1 MHESIKGD
9 LLDSDAKFRAL
20 VENAV
25 VGIYII
31 KNGYF
36 SYVNDKFAEIFEYEV
51 EEILGKSSIELTH
64 KDDVEESLLHIKS
77 ELNGDKN
84 SIEYSFRGITKSNK
98 IKYMRVYGSVFS
110 TKNEKA
116 IIGTLVDETQEKLS
130 QQRLKRLANYDL
142 LTTLFNRNYFD
153 IEFEHAISLAKR
165 NSQTL
170 ALLLFDVDNF
180 KRVNDSLGH
189 KAGDEILFETAV
201 RIKNLLRESDTFS
214 RIGGDEFTIII
225 ENYESKSELII
236 LLEKIKQ
243 KMQESIEIDGI
254 SFHISLSIGVST
266 FPENGSD
273 VLSVLK
279 TADIAMYE
287 AKKRGKNRFAFY
299 NQDSQV
305 SGENLE
311 LEGDLYKAYLNREFL
326 VFLQPQISPYDN
338 KLVGAE
344 ALIRWKHPQRGLV
357 NPEQFLEIA
366 SNTGLLPEL
375 DFFMIES
382 TFKLLEVYRN
392 EQKLDFTIS
401 VNISNALFQHQ
412 KFLSKMQT
420 LKLKYGRLANHIQ
433 LELTEN
439 ILMNNVKHSYSL
451 VKILKF
457 LGYKLSIDDFG
468 TGYSSLSHIKTL
480 EIDELKIDK
489 SFIDNIVTNKNDRAI
504 VKAIIEMCKTLDL
517 ETVAEGVQTQAQLD
531 ILNEFGCSVIQG
543 HYYAKALSTE
553 DFKSQWIK

>member
-31 KNGYF
+31 KNGFF

-51 EEILGKSSIELTH
+51 EELLGKSSIELTH
-64 KDDVEESLLHIKS
+64 KDDIEESLSHIKS
-77 ELNGDKN
+77 ELEGDAS

-98 IKYMRVYGSVFS
+98 IKYVRVYGSVFS

-116 IIGTLVDETQEKLS
+116 IIGTLIDETQEKLS
-130 QQRLKRLANYDL
+130 QKRLQRLANYDL

-165 NSQTL
+165 NSQKL

-189 KAGDEILFETAV
+189 KAGDEILFETAI
-201 RIKNLLRESDTFS
+201 RIKNLLRDSDTFS

-225 ENYESKSELII
+225 ENYESKSELIT
-236 LLEKIKQ
+236 LLEKIKK
-243 KMQESIEIDGI
+243 KMQESIDINGI

-273 VLSVLK
+273 VLSILK

-287 AKKRGKNRFAFY
+287 AKRRGKNRFAFY
-299 NQDSQV
+299 NQESQENI
-305 SGENLE
+305 ENLE

-326 VFLQPQISPYDN
+326 VFLQPQVSPYDN

-344 ALIRWKHPQRGLV
+344 ALIRWEHPQRGIV
-357 NPEQFLEIA
+357 NPQQFLEIA

-382 TFKLLEVYRN
+382 TFKLLEEYRN
-392 EQKLDFTIS
+392 EQKLNFTIS

-412 KFLSKMQT
+412 KFLSKMQSM
-420 LKLKYGRLANHIQ
+420 KLKYGRLANNIQ

-439 ILMNNVKHSYSL
+439 ILMNNAKHSYSL

-457 LGYKLSIDDFG
+457 LGYKLSVDDFG

-504 VKAIIEMCKTLDL
+504 VKAIIEMCITLDL
-517 ETVAEGVQTQAQLD
+517 ETVAEGVQTEAQLE
-531 ILNEFGCSVIQG
+531 ILKEFGCSAIQG
-543 HYYAKALSTE
+543 YYYAKALSIE

>member
-1 MHESIKGD
+1 MHDSIKGD

-20 VENAV
+20 VEHAV

-36 SYVNDKFAEIFEYEV
+36 SYINDKFAEIFEYDV
-51 EEILGKSSIELTH
+51 EELIGKSSIELTY
-64 KDDVEESLLHIKS
+64 KDDREESLSHIKS
-77 ELNGDKN
+77 RLEGGTS
-84 SIEYSFRGITKSNK
+84 SIEYSFRGITKNNK
-98 IKYMRVYGSVFS
+98 VKYIRVYGSVFS
-110 TKNEKA
+110 AKNEKA

-130 QQRLKRLANYDL
+130 QQRLQRLANYDL

-165 NSQTL
+165 NSHKL

-189 KAGDEILFETAV
+189 KAGDKILFETAV

-225 ENYESKSELII
+225 ENYESKSELIA

-273 VLSVLK
+273 VLSIQK

-287 AKKRGKNRFAFY
+287 AKRRGKNRFAFY
-299 NQDSQV
+299 NQNTQENS
-305 SGENLE
+305 ENLE

-326 VFLQPQISPYDN
+326 VFLQPQVSPITN
-338 KLVGAE
+338 QLVGAE
-344 ALIRWKHPQRGLV
+344 ALIRWKHPERGMV
-357 NPEQFLEIA
+357 NPQHFLEIA

-382 TFKLLEVYRN
+382 TFKLLEEYRN
-392 EQKLDFTIS
+392 GQKLNFTIS

-420 LKLKYGRLANHIQ
+420 FKLKYGLLANHIQ

-489 SFIDNIVTNKNDRAI
+489 SFVDNIVINKNDKAI
-504 VKAIIEMCKTLDL
+504 VKAIIEMSKTLEL
-517 ETVAEGVQTQAQLD
+517 KTVAEGVQTQDQLN
-531 ILNEFGCSVIQG
+531 ILSAFGCDIIQG
-543 HYYAKALSTE
+543 HYYSKALSIE